1 MIRLL
6 LDRKE
11 DEVQITE
18 GVVKAAAVNWSN
30 GVKVMGLLLDRKE
43 DEVYITEGAVVQIAN
58 LFNQRIIRLLL
69 DRKGDEV

>member
-1 MIRLL
+1 
-6 LDRKE
+6 
-11 DEVQITE
+11 
-18 GVVKAAAVNWSN
+18 VVKAAAVNWSN